1 MVKQNLDRTD
11 FVEHESRIVDKATSN
26 TDSRTASSVD
36 ERSDDDFVDPKEER
50 AFASQAT

>member
-11 FVEHESRIVDKATSN
+11 FVEHQSRIRDKTTSS
-26 TDSRTASSVD
+26 TDSRTDSSVD

>member
-1 MVKQNLDRTD
+1 MVKQNLHHTN
-11 FVEHESRIVDKATSN
+11 FVEHESQIIDKTTSN

-50 AFASQAT
+50 AFASQDT